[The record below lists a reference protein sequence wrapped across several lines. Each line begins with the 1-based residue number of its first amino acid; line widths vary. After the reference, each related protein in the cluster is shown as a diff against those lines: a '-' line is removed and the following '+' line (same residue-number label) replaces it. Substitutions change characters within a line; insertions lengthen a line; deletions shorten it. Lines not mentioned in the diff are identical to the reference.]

1 MKKLFILAAAIIALA
16 SCSNNEQSTYVEDG
30 SIKFTTME
38 TRTVV
43 SDLSTLKTNGFTVLG
58 FAGTTKIF
66 DNEKATPQTDATKG
80 DWWEMSTKKYWA
92 DNTTYNFFALYSSS
106 SSAEYKFTAAEDLGS
121 ASFNFTNTGEDDLIL
136 AGTNIVTTTGTDGAG
151 RGAAHMTF
159 KHALSRVA
167 FKFVNA
173 YTGDA
178 NNKISLAVSDLKL
191 LKQAGTADV
200 TITSTTLGEVK
211 DENSNNIP
219 DLGSSES
226 KITWGAFSSSGD
238 ISYMVDGEFTGAGA
252 IAQTANAQ
260 TDYKYIVPATNGTY
274 NIACKIVATD
284 GDGNVI
290 RTFDYSEGT
299 LVKTSSAETLTHE
312 AGKSYLYTMTV
323 SEDLNEI
330 TFTVDVEEWAA
341 TEEEDIVFPK

>member
-43 SDLSTLKTNGFTVLG
+43 SDLSTLKEKGFTVLG
-58 FAGTTKIF
+58 YAGSTKIF
-66 DNEKATPQTDATKG
+66 DNEDATLKTDITKG

-106 SSAEYKFTAAEDLGS
+106 ADYKFTAAEDLNS
-121 ASFNFTNTGEDDLIL
+121 ASFNFTNTGKDDLIL
-136 AGTNIVTTTGTDGAG
+136 AGTNIKTTTGDNGAG
-151 RGAAHMTF
+151 RDAAHMTF

-173 YTGDA
+173 YTSDP

-191 LKQAGTADV
+191 LNQAGTADV

-238 ISYMVDGEFTGAGA
+238 ISYMVDDEFTGAGA
-252 IAQTANAQ
+252 IAQTENAQ

-290 RTFDYSEGT
+290 RTFDYSGGT
-299 LVKTSSAETLTHE
+299 RVKTSSAETLTHE